1 MQKRFA
7 VSAGTR
13 TNEKVRSMFGWF
25 PDWTVA
31 VAAVILGM
39 LVGTWTHRASVTGLE
54 LGKDPVGCQHALIN
68 LC

>member
-1 MQKRFA
+1 
-7 VSAGTR
+7 
-13 TNEKVRSMFGWF
+13 MFGWF

-39 LVGTWTHRASVTGLE
+39 LVGTWTHRSPGL
-54 LGKDPVGCQHALIN
+54 GHGPVGCEHALIN